1 MRGSWMRGLRAVVD
15 IFLPRVCVVCQ
26 RRLSLEEKHICGGC
40 LEDMPLTR
48 FHLLKHNPMADKFN
62 GVIQKH
68 LETFWSSGHFEV
80 PYERYAFATALFFYD
95 TDTGYRRIPY
105 QIKYHG
111 NLRLGR
117 HFGKM
122 LGEEVS
128 KAPWLQDADM
138 IIPVPLHWRR
148 RWFRGYNQAE
158 VIAREVAL
166 SVGAPLRTDLLKR
179 ARYTKTQTQL
189 TIEEKSTNVSRA
201 FTVSRPSDIPTPPEN
216 TPSDSKGTPNGL
228 EDIPMLPDG
237 VQCRHILL
245 IDDVFT
251 TGSTL
256 HSCYLA
262 LREVYPYPVR
272 ISVATLGFV
281 GGV

>member
-15 IFLPRVCVVCQ
+15 VFLPRVCVVCQ
-26 RRLSLEEKHICGGC
+26 QRLSLEEKHICADC

-68 LETFWSSGHFEV
+68 LETLWDSGHFEV
-80 PYERYAFATALFFYD
+80 PYEKYAFATALFFYD

-105 QIKYHG
+105 QIKYFG
-111 NLRLGR
+111 NLSLGR

-122 LGEEVS
+122 LREEVS
-128 KAPWLQDADM
+128 RVPWLHDVDM

-166 SVGAPLRTDLLKR
+166 SIGAPLRTDLLKR
-179 ARYTKTQTQL
+179 TRYTKTQTKL
-189 TIEEKSTNVSRA
+189 SIEEKATNVSRA
-201 FTVSRPSDIPTPPEN
+201 FTVTIPSDMLMPPEN
-216 TPSDSKGTPNGL
+216 IPSDSKGTPV
-228 EDIPMLPDG
+228 LPDG
-237 VQCRHILL
+237 VKCRHILL

-256 HSCYLA
+256 GECFWA
-262 LREVYPYPVR
+262 LRDVFPPSVR

-281 GGV
+281 GR